1 MALSQFKAQFHDGE
15 ITLQKQTRKYLH
27 IKSMAPHMMRDYM
40 PDQHRDFFINLKYI
54 FLGTIDNLGR
64 PHASIVTGKTG
75 FISTPDPK
83 RLVIKTG
90 ERQAK
95 PALKDLKIGHNIAIL
110 GLDLSNRRRNRMHG
124 IIETLDNE
132 SLTIHVKQSY
142 GNCPKYISLREII
155 DDVPPSSDRQR
166 PLKTISHQALTPRAI
181 NLIQNADTFFIASY
195 LKNTSDTSNATSAA
209 YEGAD
214 ISHRGGHIGFVSVDS
229 DTQITIPDYSGNYL
243 FNTLGN
249 LLLNPKAALLFL
261 DFETG
266 DQLHLQGRAT
276 SIDDPAKV
284 AQYAGAQRLLQITI
298 KSMRLEKAVTDLR
311 WRFIEASPFNPKL
324 A

>member
-15 ITLQKQTRKYLH
+15 ITLQKQTRKYLQ
-27 IKSMAPHMMRDYM
+27 IKTMAPHMMRDYM
-40 PDQHRDFFINLKYI
+40 PEQHRDFFIGLKYI

-64 PHASIVTGKTG
+64 PHASIITGKTG

-90 ERQAK
+90 ARQAK
-95 PALKDLKIGHNIAIL
+95 PALTDLKIGQNIAIL

-124 IIETLDNE
+124 IIETLDPE

-155 DDVPPSSDRQR
+155 EDVPPSFDRQR
-166 PLKTISHQALTPRAI
+166 PAETISHKALTPRAI
-181 NLIQNADTFFIASY
+181 DLIQNADTFFIASY
-195 LKNTSDTSNATSAA
+195 LQNTSDVTSAA
-209 YEGAD
+209 YQGAD

-266 DQLHLQGRAT
+266 DQLHLQGHAT
-276 SIDDPAKV
+276 LIDDPAKV

-298 KSMRLEKAVTDLR
+298 KSMRLEKAVTALR